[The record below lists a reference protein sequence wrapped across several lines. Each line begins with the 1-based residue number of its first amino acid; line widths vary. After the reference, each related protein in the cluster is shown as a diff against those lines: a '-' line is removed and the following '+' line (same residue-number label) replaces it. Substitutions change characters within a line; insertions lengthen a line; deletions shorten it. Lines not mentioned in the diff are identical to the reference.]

1 MTASVPKNVQLR
13 LALAE
18 DLPLI
23 DADIS
28 QLQQIIMNL
37 VINGAEAVGGAAG
50 TVELKTGV
58 QQVGEEELSANV
70 TRQAAAPGRYV
81 VLTVADTGSGMD
93 EATRARIFDPFFTT
107 KFTGRGLGLS
117 SVLGIVRGHKALL
130 TVDSQPGAGTTF
142 RVFFPIAEQ
151 RIQPQ
156 PAVPAGAPGEGTVL
170 VVDDEEVVRRMAK
183 TALKRLGYSVLT
195 AVNGREGLRLYRE
208 ADGAVDAVLLDMT
221 MPVMGGEEMLRRLLE
236 INPGILVL
244 AMSGF
249 DESEAKSRFG
259 AGIAG
264 FIQKPFTA
272 AQLGAKIA
280 AVRQPRRG
288 AA

>member
-1 MTASVPKNVQLR
+1 
-13 LALAE
+13 
-18 DLPLI
+18 
-23 DADIS
+23 
-28 QLQQIIMNL
+28 
-37 VINGAEAVGGAAG
+37 
-50 TVELKTGV
+50 VELRTGV
-58 QQVGEEELSANV
+58 HQVGEEELSANV
-70 TRQAAAPGRYV
+70 ARQPAAPGRYV
-81 VLTVADTGSGMD
+81 VLTVADTGCGMD
-93 EATRARIFDPFFTT
+93 ETTRALIFDPFFST

-130 TVDSQPGAGTTF
+130 TVNSQPGAGTTF
-142 RVFFPIAEQ
+142 RVFFPISER

-156 PAVPAGAPGEGTVL
+156 PAVPAVAPGEGTIL

-183 TALKRLGYSVLT
+183 AALKRLGYSVLT

-208 ADGAVDAVLLDMT
+208 AAGAVDAVLLDMT
-221 MPVMGGEEMLRRLLE
+221 MPVMGGEETLRRLLE

-249 DESEAKSRFG
+249 DEGEAKSRFG
-259 AGIAG
+259 VGIAG

-280 AVRQPRRG
+280 AVRQTRRG